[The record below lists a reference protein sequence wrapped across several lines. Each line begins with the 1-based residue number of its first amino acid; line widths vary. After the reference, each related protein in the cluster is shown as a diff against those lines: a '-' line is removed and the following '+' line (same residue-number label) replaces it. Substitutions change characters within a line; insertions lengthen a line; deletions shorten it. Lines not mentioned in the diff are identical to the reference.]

1 MNKKDTKIVVNVL
14 PGSYG
19 TLPRDLEMETAVLG
33 AILIESET
41 ARKYI
46 AHMEPDYFYDP
57 KNKLIFIA
65 CMELYKKNSPVDILT
80 VAEQLR
86 EDGTLEDAG
95 GPFNIAQTSGK
106 VASSAHI
113 ETHILILSELY
124 LRRRLTEATMKCTE
138 AAMDETVDIDTTL
151 VEMQQTL
158 STLAQR
164 LPAVKAVR
172 EMPEVLDNVMSELDE
187 RIANGGCQLTGI
199 DTGFP
204 PLNEL
209 LLGWNK
215 GTLNALAARPG
226 EGKTALLVYSMLHAA
241 RQGVPTVIVS
251 LESRAENLMERILI
265 GKTDIDPYDWRKG
278 KLDAGQRE
286 KVEQARRELKNL
298 PLRIFDSGYIT
309 TEEAC
314 VLIKS
319 LHAEGKCE
327 LVGIDYMQ
335 LFNES
340 KNSGN
345 REQEV
350 AKNSRLLKLL
360 SMSLNIPVV
369 LLCQL
374 NREVMNNDKQMP
386 RLENIRESGSIEQDG
401 DTVTLLFHPAK
412 AKMAVT
418 PETNYP
424 VTPDMQMLIVA
435 KNRNGTPGTVYL
447 SHNPSMT
454 RFCEYA
460 PDADWLKHL
469 PVGGSSAA
477 GGNTAGDWRDHDA
490 GYQAYLRQQQEK
502 KEKEGKLPF

>member
-1 MNKKDTKIVVNVL
+1 MNKKENKVTVNVL

-19 TLPRDLEMETAVLG
+19 VMPRALDVEEAVLG
-33 AILIESET
+33 AILIESGT
-41 ARKYI
+41 ARKYMTHI
-46 AHMEPDYFYDP
+46 DPDYFYDP
-57 KNKLIFIA
+57 KNKLIFTA
-65 CMELYKKNSPVDILT
+65 CMELYNKNNAVDILT
-80 VAEQLR
+80 VAGQLR
-86 EDGTLEDAG
+86 EDGALEDAG
-95 GPFNIAQTSGK
+95 GPYNIAEISGK

-124 LRRRLTEATMKCTE
+124 LRRRLAEVTMKCTA

-172 EMPEVLDNVMSELDE
+172 EMPEILDNVMNELDE
-187 RIANGGCQLTGI
+187 RMANGGCQLTGI

-226 EGKTALLVYSMLHAA
+226 EGKTALLVHSMLHAA
-241 RQGVPTVIVS
+241 SLGVPVVIIS
-251 LESRAENLMERILI
+251 LESRAENLTERILI

-278 KLDAGQRE
+278 KLDTVQRE
-286 KVEQARRELKNL
+286 KVEQARHELKNL

-309 TEEAC
+309 IEEAC

-360 SMSLNIPVV
+360 SMNLNIPIV

-412 AKMAVT
+412 AKMVTT

-454 RFCEYA
+454 QFCEYA
-460 PDADWLKHL
+460 PDADWLKLL
-469 PVGGSSAA
+469 PATPSSSL
-477 GGNTAGDWRDHDA
+477 GGNAAGDWREHDA
-490 GYQAYLRQQQEK
+490 SYQAYLKEKQEK
-502 KEKEGKLPF
+502 KDKEGRLPF

>member
-1 MNKKDTKIVVNVL
+1 MNKKENKVVVNVL

-19 TLPRDLEMETAVLG
+19 AMPRALDVEEAVLG

-41 ARKYI
+41 ARKYM
-46 AHMEPDYFYDP
+46 AHIEPDYFYDP
-57 KNKLIFIA
+57 KNKLIFTA
-65 CMELYKKNSPVDILT
+65 CMELCNKNNAVDILT

-95 GPFNIAQTSGK
+95 GPYNITQISGK
-106 VASSAHI
+106 IASSAHI

-124 LRRRLTEATMKCTE
+124 LRRRLTEVSMKCTA

-172 EMPEVLDNVMSELDE
+172 EMPGILSNVMNELDE
-187 RIANGGCQLTGI
+187 RIANGGCRLTGI

-226 EGKTALLVYSMLHAA
+226 EGKTALLVHSMLHAA
-241 RQGVPTVIVS
+241 RQGVPVVIIS
-251 LESRAENLMERILI
+251 LESRAENLTERILI
-265 GKTDIDPYDWRKG
+265 GETDIDSYDWRKG
-278 KLDAGQRE
+278 RLDAGQRE
-286 KVEQARRELKNL
+286 KAEQACRELKNL
-298 PLRIFDSGYIT
+298 PLRIFDSGYISI
-309 TEEAC
+309 EEAC

-340 KNSGN
+340 KNSGS

-412 AKMAVT
+412 AKMVTT
-418 PETNYP
+418 PETHYP

-447 SHNPSMT
+447 THNPSMT

-460 PDADWLKHL
+460 PDADWLKRL
-469 PVGGSSAA
+469 PSTASSPSDRNVAA
-477 GGNTAGDWRDHDA
+477 DWRTHDA
-490 GYQAYLRQQQEK
+490 SYQAFLRQQREN
-502 KEKEGKLPF
+502 KEKDGKLPF

>member
-1 MNKKDTKIVVNVL
+1 MNKKETKVTMNVL

-19 TLPRDLEMETAVLG
+19 VMPRDLNVEEAVLG

-41 ARKYI
+41 ARKYM
-46 AHMEPDYFYDP
+46 AHVEPDYFYDP
-57 KNKLIFIA
+57 RNKLIFNA
-65 CMELYKKNSPVDILT
+65 CMELYKKNKAVDILT
-80 VAEQLR
+80 VADQLR

-95 GPFNIAQTSGK
+95 GPYNVTQMSGK
-106 VASSAHI
+106 VVSSAHI
-113 ETHILILSELY
+113 QTHILILSELY
-124 LRRRLTEATMKCTE
+124 LRRRLAEVTMKCTA
-138 AAMDETVDIDTTL
+138 AAMDETADIDTTL

-158 STLAQR
+158 STLAQK

-172 EMPEVLDNVMSELDE
+172 EMSEVLDSVMNELDE
-187 RIANGGCQLTGI
+187 RMANGGCQLTGI

-215 GTLNALAARPG
+215 SSLNAIAARPG
-226 EGKTALLVYSMLHAA
+226 EGKTALLIYSMLHAA
-241 RQGVPTVIVS
+241 RQGVPTVVIS
-251 LESRAENLMERILI
+251 LESRAENLTERILI
-265 GKTDIDPYDWRKG
+265 GETGIDPYDWRKG

-286 KVEQARRELKNL
+286 KVEQARLELKDL

-309 TEEAC
+309 IEEAC

-350 AKNSRLLKLL
+350 AKNSRMLKLL
-360 SMSLNIPVV
+360 AMNLDIPVV

-374 NREVMNNDKQMP
+374 NREVMNNDKQIP

-412 AKMAVT
+412 AKMATT
-418 PETNYP
+418 PESNYP

-469 PVGGSSAA
+469 PPAASSVS
-477 GGNTAGDWRDHDA
+477 GGNKAGEWRLHDA
-490 GYQAYLRQQQEK
+490 SFQAYLKEKQEK
-502 KEKEGKLPF
+502 IENDGKLPF

>member
-1 MNKKDTKIVVNVL
+1 MDKKETKVVVNVL

-19 TLPRDLEMETAVLG
+19 IMPHAMDVEEGVLG
-33 AILIESET
+33 AILLESQT
-41 ARKYI
+41 ARKYL

-57 KNKLIFIA
+57 KNKLIFNA
-65 CMELYKKNSPVDILT
+65 CMELYKKNSVVDILT
-80 VAEQLR
+80 VVTQLR

-95 GPFNIAQTSGK
+95 NPYNVAQLSGK

-113 ETHILILSELY
+113 ETHILILSQFY
-124 LRRRLTEATMKCTE
+124 MRRRLLELTMKCTE
-138 AAMDETVDIDTTL
+138 TAMDDTADIDTTL
-151 VEMQQTL
+151 VEMQQAL

-172 EMPEVLDNVMSELDE
+172 EMPEVLDSVMGELDE
-187 RIANGGCQLTGI
+187 RMANGGCQLTGI

-204 PLNEL
+204 PLNDL

-215 GTLNALAARPG
+215 GTLNALGARPG

-241 RQGVPTVIVS
+241 AQGIPTVIIS
-251 LESRAENLMERILI
+251 LESRAENLTERILI
-265 GKTDIDPYDWRKG
+265 GKTGIDPYDWRRG
-278 KLDAGQRE
+278 RLDTGQRE
-286 KVEQARRELKNL
+286 AVEQERRGLNHL

-360 SMSLNIPVV
+360 AMNLNIPVV

-374 NREVMNNDKQMP
+374 NREVMNNERQIP

-401 DTVTLLFHPAK
+401 DTVTLLFHPSK
-412 AKMAVT
+412 AKMVTT

-454 RFCEYA
+454 RFSEYA

-469 PVGGSSAA
+469 PSSTTAPN
-477 GGNTAGDWRDHDA
+477 GNQADEWRNHDA
-490 GYQAYLRQQQEK
+490 AFQAFLKQGKEQ
-502 KEKEGKLPF
+502 KEKDGKLPF